1 MSSSSSSAITVAN
14 SASDHSG
21 RTDRAIAASASY
33 FFHNSCQLWSI
44 SKGFLSFVF
53 WGINDFFRSNNSNSV
68 AEIDGEEISFNQFIN
83 EFNKIIRSNN
93 IQSEKIAITNNI
105 HILAVS
111 NIVSEKLLK
120 IHAKKLGVAIDDTI
134 IAIEIKNSKE
144 FKDKDFFSRT
154 KYEKFL
160 LERNIN
166 SKILEEQINKNLKK
180 KIIIESITGYIPNN
194 KKIPEI
200 TLKDKINILYED
212 FLRKNYK
219 IIIKEKQL
227 NDYLKNI

>member
-1 MSSSSSSAITVAN
+1 MLSSLRKFSETIVAKIFIAI
-14 SASDHSG
+14 
-21 RTDRAIAASASY
+21 IA
-33 FFHNSCQLWSI
+33 
-44 SKGFLSFVF
+44 LSFVF

-194 KKIPEI
+194 KKIPETI
-200 TLKDKINILYED
+200 LKNKINILYED

>member
-1 MSSSSSSAITVAN
+1 MLSSLRKFSETIVAKIFIAI
-14 SASDHSG
+14 
-21 RTDRAIAASASY
+21 IA
-33 FFHNSCQLWSI
+33 
-44 SKGFLSFVF
+44 LSFVF

-83 EFNKIIRSNN
+83 EFNKIIRNNN

-105 HILAVS
+105 HIVAVS

-144 FKDKDFFSRT
+144 FKDKDIFSRT

>member
-1 MSSSSSSAITVAN
+1 MLSSLRKFSETIVAKIFITI
-14 SASDHSG
+14 
-21 RTDRAIAASASY
+21 IA
-33 FFHNSCQLWSI
+33 
-44 SKGFLSFVF
+44 LSFVF

-93 IQSEKIAITNNI
+93 IQSEKIAINNNI

-194 KKIPEI
+194 KKIPETI
-200 TLKDKINILYED
+200 LKNKINILYED

>member
-1 MSSSSSSAITVAN
+1 MLSSLRKFSETIIAKIFITI
-14 SASDHSG
+14 
-21 RTDRAIAASASY
+21 IA
-33 FFHNSCQLWSI
+33 
-44 SKGFLSFVF
+44 LSFVF

-144 FKDKDFFSRT
+144 FKDKDIFSRT

>member
-1 MSSSSSSAITVAN
+1 MLPSLRKFSETIVAKIFIAI
-14 SASDHSG
+14 
-21 RTDRAIAASASY
+21 IA
-33 FFHNSCQLWSI
+33 
-44 SKGFLSFVF
+44 LSFVF

-83 EFNKIIRSNN
+83 EFNKIIRNNN

-120 IHAKKLGVAIDDTI
+120 IHAKKLGVTIDDTI

-144 FKDKDFFSRT
+144 FKDKDIFSRT

-166 SKILEEQINKNLKK
+166 SKILEEQINKNLKT

>member
-1 MSSSSSSAITVAN
+1 MLSSLRKFSETIVAKIFIAI
-14 SASDHSG
+14 
-21 RTDRAIAASASY
+21 IA
-33 FFHNSCQLWSI
+33 
-44 SKGFLSFVF
+44 LSFVF

-134 IAIEIKNSKE
+134 IAIEIKNNKE
-144 FKDKDFFSRT
+144 FKDKDIFSRT

>member
-1 MSSSSSSAITVAN
+1 MLSSLRKFSETIVAKIFIAI
-14 SASDHSG
+14 
-21 RTDRAIAASASY
+21 IA
-33 FFHNSCQLWSI
+33 
-44 SKGFLSFVF
+44 LSFVF

-120 IHAKKLGVAIDDTI
+120 IHAKKLGVTIDDTI

>member
-1 MSSSSSSAITVAN
+1 MLSSLRKFSETIIAKIFITI
-14 SASDHSG
+14 
-21 RTDRAIAASASY
+21 IA
-33 FFHNSCQLWSI
+33 
-44 SKGFLSFVF
+44 LSFVF

-83 EFNKIIRSNN
+83 EFNKIIRNNN

-180 KIIIESITGYIPNN
+180 KIIIESIVGYIPNN
-194 KKIPEI
+194 KKIPETI
-200 TLKDKINILYED
+200 LKNKINILYED

>member
-1 MSSSSSSAITVAN
+1 MLSSLRKFSETIVAKIFITI
-14 SASDHSG
+14 
-21 RTDRAIAASASY
+21 IA
-33 FFHNSCQLWSI
+33 
-44 SKGFLSFVF
+44 LSFVF

-194 KKIPEI
+194 KKIPETI
-200 TLKDKINILYED
+200 LKNKINILYED

-227 NDYLKNI
+227 NNYLKNI

>member
-1 MSSSSSSAITVAN
+1 MLSSLRKFSETIVAKIFIAI
-14 SASDHSG
+14 
-21 RTDRAIAASASY
+21 IA
-33 FFHNSCQLWSI
+33 
-44 SKGFLSFVF
+44 LSFVF

-144 FKDKDFFSRT
+144 FKDKDIFSRT

-212 FLRKNYK
+212 FLIKNYK